1 MLLAHSTLCL
11 CFIGDTEEIME
22 KNQRE
27 AHCQLE
33 KRNSEIEQRT
43 KEAHDLRDSVKTTEK
58 EKFEELDKVCFK
70 VVVEFSERYFFM
82 FKEVFFTKDEIV
94 TRDRYLIQ

>member
-1 MLLAHSTLCL
+1 M
-11 CFIGDTEEIME
+11 
-22 KNQRE
+22 
-27 AHCQLE
+27 
-33 KRNSEIEQRT
+33 
-43 KEAHDLRDSVKTTEK
+43 RDSVKTTEK

-94 TRDRYLIQ
+94 TRDRYLI